1 MTLRPTHGVV
11 CSAALDLRV
20 RPSHRE
26 ELGTQLLLG
35 EVVAISGRARLGWLP
50 VRSLGDGYRGWVRE
64 WGLVPVSAARARRW
78 RSRAAARVAVPA
90 TRATARAGAGIA
102 VSPLFLGSVVI
113 PGRASGAHRRV
124 ELPDGRVGWVDSAEL
139 SLPGGQV
146 PSLEARLMSL
156 LGTPYL
162 WGGRSGAGMDCSAL
176 VQLALAEQGIAMP
189 RDARDQHAACRALR
203 PGEQPRDGDLAFF
216 RAPGEPVGHVGLA
229 LGGGLFVHSRGW
241 VRVSSVE
248 PAHPLCDKPLA
259 PQFLGWFRPRSR
271 RRR

>member
-1 MTLRPTHGVV
+1 MTPRPTHGVV
-11 CSAALDLRV
+11 CAAALDLRV

-35 EVVAISGRARLGWLP
+35 EVVALVGKARQGWLP
-50 VRSLGDGYRGWVRE
+50 VRSIGDGYRGWVRD
-64 WGLVPVSAARARRW
+64 WGLVRVGENRARRW
-78 RSRAAARVAVPA
+78 RSRATTRVAVPA
-90 TRATARAGAGIA
+90 AHATARPGAGIG
-102 VSPLFLGSVVI
+102 VSPLFFGSFVI
-113 PGRASGAHRRV
+113 AGRASGGHRHV
-124 ELPDGRVGWVDSAEL
+124 ELPDGRVGWVNAGAL
-139 SLPGGQV
+139 SRPGDAV
-146 PSLEARLMSL
+146 PSIESRLMSL

-189 RDARDQHAACRALR
+189 RDARDQHAASR
-203 PGEQPRDGDLAFF
+203 PLPKGESPREGDLAFF

-241 VRVSSVE
+241 VRVGSIE
-248 PAHPLCDKPLA
+248 PEHPLCDKPLA
-259 PQFLGWFRPRSR
+259 AQFLGWFRPRSR